1 MLIGKQ
7 REGTMGAVI
16 IRSKV
21 KDYATW
27 RSVFDSRESER
38 AAAGLANTRVF
49 RSAGDMN
56 EVVVVMDSKDS
67 KMAKDFAASPDLK
80 EAMMKSGVID
90 MPTVYFLEST

>member
-1 MLIGKQ
+1 M
-7 REGTMGAVI
+7 GTLI

-21 KDYATW
+21 RDYATW

-38 AAAGLANTRVF
+38 AAAGLTNARVF
-49 RSAGDMN
+49 RSADDMN
-56 EVVVVMDSKDS
+56 EVVVVFDSKDT

-90 MPTVYFLEST
+90 TPTVYFLEPA